1 VRYPSIAYTI
11 GDFEKIGDTIVLVGF
26 DFGTPLSNV
35 SVYLSGV
42 MQSVLTFNSTE
53 LVFRTTFSPTNES
66 FSITVVTDGFESRPF
81 TSLQLATPTVTSI
94 SPSNGPTGPQNTTM
108 ITINGRGFG
117 DNSFTTNVTIGGKYC
132 ILVVFGSTQL
142 KCMVPTGTGTN
153 KTVVVSRGTKSSTAS
168 VTYRYNSPAIAAT
181 GGISPATNLPPAGN
195 IALLIRGTSFHSTA
209 TVAIDSRNC
218 VVAEAN
224 FTHILCVLPAGVGVN
239 KQLIVT
245 VDGQASS
252 ARNVN
257 YRSPVLSSISPT
269 NGSTAGGYELT
280 LIGTGFG
287 PGGTLAGTVYM
298 DTTIAPL
305 DYNQYTDTSV
315 IVTVPEGSGSNSL
328 LINVAGPQ
336 SNSMTF
342 TYLPPE
348 IHSMDTGTVLSDSRV
363 VVTIHG
369 LNFGRSTSGEK
380 HIYIEES
387 EEECLA
393 VDPLSWTHTTMVC
406 SMPPGGGRVSVT
418 ADIDSIVSDP
428 FVFLYPEPEFTRTPL
443 ISGDNIVFF
452 GQFFEP
458 DANLTI
464 DGQRC
469 TATGLAYSPDVIEC
483 TAPTF
488 ALNTSRNVEI
498 VYVSNTTQQSFSV
511 FLSTNSTHQLCI
523 NDYCESA
530 PCMNGATCGNFLM
543 GYTCTCA
550 ANYTGEACN
559 DHVDEEVTCTNTT
572 VTVNTTITETVT
584 VTETETVQ
592 VPCGS
597 ISFTGAE
604 VAGIVLGSAITGAVM
619 ANLLSYAA
627 SRIIPEP
634 NFMELQALARPGV
647 VSRGMYN
654 F

>member
-1 VRYPSIAYTI
+1 
-11 GDFEKIGDTIVLVGF
+11 
-26 DFGTPLSNV
+26 
-35 SVYLSGV
+35 
-42 MQSVLTFNSTE
+42 
-53 LVFRTTFSPTNES
+53 
-66 FSITVVTDGFESRPF
+66 
-81 TSLQLATPTVTSI
+81 
-94 SPSNGPTGPQNTTM
+94 M

-132 ILVVFGSTQL
+132 TVVVFGSTQL
-142 KCMVPTGTGTN
+142 KCMAPTGTGTG
-153 KTVVVSRGTKSSTAS
+153 KAVVVSRGTKSSTATS
-168 VTYRYNSPAIAAT
+168 TFSYNAPFLSQVRPNNQLSSSSAVT
-181 GGISPATNLPPAGN
+181 LV
-195 IALLIRGTSFHSTA
+195 IRGTSFHSTA
-209 TVAIDSRNC
+209 TATVNSVNC
-218 VVAEAN
+218 PVSEAN
-224 FTHILCVLPAGVGVN
+224 FTHILCTLPPGAGVNQV
-239 KQLIVT
+239 VRVV
-245 VDGQASS
+245 VDGRTSTNS
-252 ARNVN
+252 LHVN
-257 YRSPVLSSISPT
+257 YRSPVLTSISPT

-287 PGGTLAGTVYM
+287 PGGTLAGTVYLGNS
-298 DTTIAPL
+298 IAPL
-305 DYNQYTDTSV
+305 DYTRYTDTSV
-315 IVTVPEGSGSNSL
+315 ICYVPEGSGSNSVV
-328 LINVAGPQ
+328 INVSGPQ
-336 SNSMTF
+336 SSGMTF

-393 VDPLSWTHTTMVC
+393 VDPLSWTHTEMVC

-418 ADIDSIVSDP
+418 VDIDSIVSDP
-428 FVFLYPEPEFTRTPL
+428 FVFQYPEPEFTRTPL

-469 TATGLAYSPDVIEC
+469 TTTGLAYSPDVIEC

-488 ALNTSRNVEI
+488 ALNTSRTVEI

-550 ANYTGEACN
+550 ANYTGEAC
-559 DHVDEEVTCTNTT
+559 DVHVDEEVTCTNTT